1 LTGALPVV
9 IGMPNGS
16 GAAERGDE
24 FHPLPILACGAKP
37 FRMPL
42 INVYTSAEALPREPA
57 SALLRELSALVAR
70 HLKKPER
77 YVMTVLVS
85 GCPMTLGGDTT
96 PSCHVELKSIGGLTP
111 AVNRALSQELC
122 TKLSQAL
129 GVAPD
134 RIYVVFAD
142 IPAQAWGHSG
152 GTFG

>member
-1 LTGALPVV
+1 VED
-9 IGMPNGS
+9 GS
-16 GAAERGDE
+16 SARPRGLDG
-24 FHPLPILACGAKP
+24 FHPLPTARGGAKAL
-37 FRMPL
+37 RMPL
-42 INVYTSAEALPREPA
+42 INLYTSAEALPPEPA
-57 SALLRELSALVAR
+57 SALLRQLSALVAR

-77 YVMTVLVS
+77 YVMTSLVS
-85 GCPMTLGGDTT
+85 GCPMTFGGSAE
-96 PSCHVELKSIGGLTP
+96 PSCLVELKSIGGLTP

-122 TKLSQAL
+122 ASLGQAL